1 MSADPHRLI
10 EKSENAYADQI
21 SRAAERIYRERREK
35 PVVLISGP
43 SGSGKT
49 TTAGRLARL
58 LEDNGCCAHTISMDN
73 YFLPLTAEE
82 LRLAEEGRFDFESP
96 KRLDTELFK
105 QHIELLSRCQPI
117 DVPAFDFTIQDRKPG
132 FRLEYKPGDIV
143 IMEGIHA
150 LNPDVI
156 GHSDEY
162 TNRVYVSVRTRLESG
177 GELLHP
183 SKIRL
188 MRRLIRDK
196 LYRGR
201 SITETMEFFKSVERG
216 ENLYI
221 MPYKHRASFDID
233 TFIAYEPMVYRDIL
247 LDDLHRVSRTYPE
260 YGKYADIE
268 NSCGSWNRSTLQTY
282 PIIPLYGSSSDKY
295 MITSKNERQ
304 KMNVRKYEK
313 KTFPRLCA
321 YGTR

>member
-1 MSADPHRLI
+1 MKCVSVRELNQLAKTPQDFVY
-10 EKSENAYADQI
+10 EAENAYADQI
-21 SRAAERIYRERREK
+21 SAAAERIYYDRKER

-49 TTAGRLARL
+49 TTAGRIARL
-58 LEDNGCCAHTISMDN
+58 LEDNGCRAHTISMDN
-73 YFLPLTAEE
+73 YFLTLTQEE
-82 LRLAEEGRFDFESP
+82 KRLGEQGKFDFESP

-105 QHIELLSRCQPI
+105 KHLEMLSRCEKI
-117 DVPAFDFTIQDRKPG
+117 DVPSFDFAEQKSRPG
-132 FRLEYKPGDIV
+132 MPLETQPGDIV

-156 GHSDEY
+156 GHSDSY
-162 TNRVYVSVRTRLESG
+162 TNRVYVSVRTRLEDG

-201 SITETMEFFKSVERG
+201 GIAETMDFFKSVERG

-221 MPYKHRASFDID
+221 MPYKDRATFDID
-233 TFIAYEPMVYRDIL
+233 TFISYEPLVYRDIL
-247 LDDLHRVSRTYPE
+247 LGDLEEISRS
-260 YGKYADIE
+260 YGNYAEYADIE
-268 NSCGSWNRSTLQTY
+268 RFLRKLCPVDREYVPDNSL
-282 PIIPLYGSSSDKY
+282 
-295 MITSKNERQ
+295 
-304 KMNVRKYEK
+304 VREF
-313 KTFPRLCA
+313 T
-321 YGTR
+321 G

>member
-1 MSADPHRLI
+1 MKSIPVIELNSMIYDPHTLV

-21 SRAAERIYRERREK
+21 SRAAERIYRERRKK

-58 LEDNGCCAHTISMDN
+58 LEDNGCRAHIISMDN
-73 YFLPLTAEE
+73 YFLPLSADER
-82 LRLAEEGRFDFESP
+82 RLAEEGKFDFESP
-96 KRLDTELFK
+96 KRLDTELFRR
-105 QHIELLSRCQPI
+105 HIELLSRCRPI
-117 DVPAFDFTIQDRKPG
+117 DVPAFDFTLQDRKTG
-132 FRLEYKPGDIV
+132 FRLEYQPGDIV

-156 GHSDEY
+156 GHSDDY

-233 TFIAYEPMVYRDIL
+233 TFIAYEPMVYRNIL
-247 LDDLHRVSRTYPE
+247 LGDLHGVSKTFPE
-260 YGKYADIE
+260 YEKYADIE
-268 NSCGSWNRSTLQTY
+268 KFLRELEPLDPANVPDNSL
-282 PIIPLYGSSSDKY
+282 
-295 MITSKNERQ
+295 
-304 KMNVRKYEK
+304 VRE
-313 KTFPRLCA
+313 FI
-321 YGTR
+321 G